1 MGLFDDLKKKKYPKN
16 GMSGGRMGR
25 VYAGPGQMPGYRSGD
40 EDENEDPN
48 MCDVYA
54 GPGMM
59 DEIGYEDEPEVTESE
74 EEPEVPRPPVEK
86 FDTRSMMA
94 VYAGPDY
101 WASKPQNQPAMMF
114 VYAGPAQMQNYRG
127 GFMNPQPAP
136 EQPDEPPE
144 KKSFCPECGGL
155 LQQGFRFCPFCGTP
169 LKKKGEQVDV

>member
-1 MGLFDDLKKKKYPKN
+1 
-16 GMSGGRMGR
+16 
-25 VYAGPGQMPGYRSGD
+25 
-40 EDENEDPN
+40 
-48 MCDVYA
+48 
-54 GPGMM
+54 
-59 DEIGYEDEPEVTESE
+59 
-74 EEPEVPRPPVEK
+74 
-86 FDTRSMMA
+86 MA

-136 EQPDEPPE
+136 EQPDEPLE

-169 LKKKGEQVDV
+169 LKDKGEQVDV